1 MQDIFRQVKELLD
14 IKYVLDVY
22 GVQTDAKGAALCPFH
37 REKTK
42 SFKLYENSF
51 YCFGCGTGGTVI
63 DFVMKTFGLTELE
76 AARKLDADFGLHLT
90 DEKPKRISQKII
102 AKAEEDKDIIS
113 SFEQWERHA
122 FTAVSSY
129 FRILTF
135 WGKMYF
141 VEKIKYFERHLHDIE
156 NIVFVENLLD
166 LMILN
171 TNNLEEQIKFYT
183 DFERQVSEIEQRTRE
198 IGG

>member
-1 MQDIFRQVKELLD
+1 MDIFRQVKELLD

-22 GVQTDAKGAALCPFH
+22 GVPTDAKGAALCPFH

-76 AARKLDADFGLHLT
+76 AAQKLDTDFGLNLA
-90 DEKPKRISQKII
+90 DKNPKRVSQKLI
-102 AKAEEDKDIIS
+102 AKAKEDKNIIS
-113 SFEQWERHA
+113 DFGQWERDA

-129 FRILTF
+129 FRALTF
-135 WGKMYF
+135 WGRMYF
-141 VEKIKYFERHLHDIE
+141 VENIKYFERHLSDIE

-171 TNNLEEQIKFYT
+171 TNNLEEQINFYN

-198 IGG
+198 IGE